1 MDPATVRM
9 FGQLCL
15 RLERLSSG
23 NVIVRNPRNSR
34 LDLFLS
40 GLSYVKDNA
49 TEEELLKIMES
60 LVTRIEVNLLVT
72 TIFCLI
78 LIIAKSY

>member
-1 MDPATVRM
+1 MI
-9 FGQLCL
+9 GQLCL

-60 LVTRIEVNLLVT
+60 LVTRIEVNLLIT
-72 TIFCLI
+72 TIFFFDFDH
-78 LIIAKSY
+78 Y

>member
-1 MDPATVRM
+1 M

-23 NVIVRNPRNSR
+23 SAIVRNTRNSR

-49 TEEELLKIMES
+49 TEDDLLRIMES

-72 TIFCLI
+72 TII
-78 LIIAKSY
+78 V